1 MFYLFVLFIYHLIY
15 LSYTFICLFL
25 SIYLLF
31 TAVHI
36 RRPFLGFL
44 GAEGANQRVFRGGG
58 GRGGMDIFWNHTLA
72 SIKTSIIFVFV
83 SFTLLSDL
91 P

>member
-25 SIYLLF
+25 FIYLLF

-44 GAEGANQRVFRGGG
+44 GVEGANQRVFRRGGG
-58 GRGGMDIFWNHTLA
+58 GGEGYFLEPPISPN
-72 SIKTSIIFVFV
+72 
-83 SFTLLSDL
+83 
-91 P
+91 

>member
-25 SIYLLF
+25 FIYLLF

-44 GAEGANQRVFRGGG
+44 GVEGANQRVFRG
-58 GRGGMDIFWNHTLA
+58 GGMDIFWNHTLA